1 VERRVA
7 LRRRL
12 NYLDNSLRAK
22 ALQNFNDEYYKPL
35 ILGTQGSG
43 YHDLGNQRRKDLF
56 DTVVATTPKLL

>member
-43 YHDLGNQRRKDLF
+43 YHDLGK
-56 DTVVATTPKLL
+56 